1 MRGWDFDLTDRCALV
16 RLGPEVST
24 RDFICGDNGIDAFFR
39 HSYFLYEQELL
50 TKTYAFVTDD
60 EECRI
65 VCIFSVS
72 NDSVKAS
79 MLPKRFRNRM
89 QRNIPNSKR
98 MRSYPAV
105 LIGQMGVDRNFKGLN
120 VGSQVLNYIKDWF
133 THPAYK
139 TGCRF
144 LIVDA
149 LNEDKVI
156 EFYRKNGFNLVYD
169 SEDEEKE
176 AFMID
181 PEQYLRQRFMCCD
194 LLR

>member
-133 THPAYK
+133 THPANK

-144 LIVDA
+144 LIDA

-156 EFYRKNGFNLVYD
+156 EFYRKNGFNLLVYD

>member
-133 THPAYK
+133 THPANK

-144 LIVDA
+144 LIDA